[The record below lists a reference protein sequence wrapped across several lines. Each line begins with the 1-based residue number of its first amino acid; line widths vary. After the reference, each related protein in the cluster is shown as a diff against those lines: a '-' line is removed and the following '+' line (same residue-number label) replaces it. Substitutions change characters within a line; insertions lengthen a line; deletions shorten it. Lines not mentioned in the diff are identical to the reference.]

1 MLKLMLTLKTAFNSL
16 LANKLRSSLTM
27 LGIIIGVAAVVMMIS
42 IGNSASSAVT
52 SAIEGLG
59 SNVIFIFNTP
69 SAASS
74 KSLSEQDLFDIK
86 RLPYVEQAIPELQSP
101 TVVSYLGKEDRFSLL
116 ATVPEY
122 ESVRNSHPL
131 FGRFITIS
139 DIESLSK
146 VAVIGY
152 NLYEEFFDT
161 EQPIG
166 KIIKINGVPFTVIGV
181 LEKKG
186 GSPFGQSP
194 DDVVIIPLSTAQQRL
209 FGEKRIDLIS
219 VQVSDEK
226 IVPLVSDEIDSMLKR
241 KYNISS
247 EEDSFYRIFTQE
259 DILSVTGTVTGILTI
274 LLAGI
279 ASISLLVG
287 GIGIMNIMLVSVT
300 ERTRE
305 IGIRKAVGA
314 RKRDILVQFLTE
326 ALVLCIIGG
335 TTGTIIGITGSHLIA
350 RIGNWEPVIGTSTIL
365 LAFGFSAAVGVF
377 FGLYPAYKAA
387 NLHPIE
393 ALRYE

>member
-1 MLKLMLTLKTAFNSL
+1 MLKLVLTLRTALNSL
-16 LANKLRSSLTM
+16 FANKMRSSLTM

-59 SNVIFIFNTP
+59 SNIIFVFNNP
-69 SAASS
+69 SAPSTRN
-74 KSLSEQDLFDIK
+74 LSEDDINDIK
-86 RLPYVEQAIPELQSP
+86 RLPYVTEAIPELQSP
-101 TVVSYLGKEDRFSLL
+101 IVVSYSGEEDRFSMI
-116 ATVPEY
+116 ATVPEF
-122 ESVRNSHPL
+122 ESVRNTHPL
-131 FGRFITIS
+131 FGRFITLS
-139 DIESLSK
+139 DTESLSK

-152 NLYEEFFDT
+152 NIYDRFFQD
-161 EQPIG
+161 EQPLG
-166 KIIKINGVPFTVIGV
+166 KILKINGVPFTIVGV
-181 LEKKG
+181 LEKKS

-194 DDVVIIPLSTAQQRL
+194 DDIVIIPITTAQQRL
-209 FGEKRIDLIS
+209 FGQKRIDLIS
-219 VQVSDEK
+219 VQVADEK
-226 IVPLVSDEIDSMLKR
+226 IVPLVSDEINSMLKR

-247 EEDSFYRIFTQE
+247 DEDSFFRIFTQE

-314 RKRDILVQFLTE
+314 KKRDILIQFLAE
-326 ALVLCIIGG
+326 ALVLCITGG
-335 TTGTIIGITGSHLIA
+335 VVGAFLGIAGSNLIA
-350 RIGNWEPVIGTSTIL
+350 RIGNWEPVIGASTIV

-377 FGLYPAYKAA
+377 FGIYPAYKAA